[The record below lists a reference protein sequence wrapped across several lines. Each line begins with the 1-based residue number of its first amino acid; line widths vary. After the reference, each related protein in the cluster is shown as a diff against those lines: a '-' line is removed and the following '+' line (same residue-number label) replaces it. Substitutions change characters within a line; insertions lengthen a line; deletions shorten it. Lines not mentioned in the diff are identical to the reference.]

1 MVRTHQLRR
10 LLLRTYEQIA
20 GKSGDSRPQKRKHKS
35 RKARLARLYNIKA
48 CSSDLA
54 ERYKTKSEKNVTFK
68 RARGR
73 RCREKALGVN

>member
-1 MVRTHQLRR
+1 MVRSHQLRR

-20 GKSGDSRPQKRKHKS
+20 GKSGPQKRKHKS